1 MTISSLRLWQSE
13 CPEIMGLGF
22 DERRVP
28 LNTDGKNSFED
39 SSINLPPE
47 AIIFG
52 SSEAMQ
58 AVRQALEKVVDTS
71 APVLIVGETGT
82 GKEVLARLIHSK
94 SPWGAA
100 PFFKI
105 NCPVLRGSLA
115 GSDPFDL
122 AAISRNL
129 PEAVEIGKGPLSG
142 QGTLFLNEIA
152 LLDPALQV
160 RLLER
165 LQQGSPIR
173 ISLPDGN
180 SLELRVICATSYQL
194 EREVEAGNFLRKLWY
209 LLKVVTLE
217 LPPLRERRDDI
228 PELTAYFL
236 DYYNRKFQT
245 WMPPPAQSIMD
256 LVIPQS
262 WPGNIRELENLI
274 MRYVIQ
280 GAEETFVTELR
291 NPISPG
297 SPVRAPSKGSAS
309 LKQIARQAVEETE
322 RRIIRQV
329 LENHHWNRKEAA
341 RALNISY
348 RAFLYKIK
356 DAGVPPKRNKR
367 PTRSSM

>member
-1 MTISSLRLWQSE
+1 
-13 CPEIMGLGF
+13 
-22 DERRVP
+22 
-28 LNTDGKNSFED
+28 
-39 SSINLPPE
+39 
-47 AIIFG
+47 
-52 SSEAMQ
+52 MQ
-58 AVRQALEKVVDTS
+58 AVRQASERAADTCV
-71 APVLIVGETGT
+71 PLLIVGETGT

-105 NCPVLRGSLA
+105 NCPVLRGSL
-115 GSDPFDL
+115 GGGDPFGL
-122 AAISRNL
+122 AAIGTNL
-129 PEAVEIGKGPLSG
+129 PAALEFGKGALGGRS
-142 QGTLFLNEIA
+142 TLFLNEVA

-165 LQQGSPIR
+165 LQQGSPIQ

-194 EREVEAGNFLRKLWY
+194 EREVEAGNFLRELWY
-209 LLKVVTLE
+209 LIKVVTLE
-217 LPPLRERRDDI
+217 LPPLRERRNDI
-228 PELTAYFL
+228 PGLTAYFL
-236 DYYNRKFQT
+236 DYYNRKFHT

-256 LVIPQS
+256 LVIPHS

-280 GAEETFVTELR
+280 GAEEAFVSELR
-291 NPISPG
+291 HPISTG
-297 SPVRAPSKGSAS
+297 SHTGAPSKGIVS
-309 LKQIARQAVEETE
+309 LKQIARQAVQETE
-322 RRIIRQV
+322 RKIIRQV

-356 DAGVPPKRNKR
+356 DAGVPPKRSKR
-367 PTRSSM
+367 PTRPPM